1 MDIKDFNFHLPEK
14 LIAQYPADKRDLS
27 RLMLVDKTSGVVSHR
42 GFHDITDLLVSG
54 DVLVLNDTKVMQARV
69 TGAKATGGAVELLL
83 VEKTGKG
90 ADEWLCMGRASKG
103 LNAGMKVFFDG
114 GAFAEIV
121 HAGSDGFLTARFSAP
136 AKQIMEKFGSV
147 PLPPYIRRQA
157 EAIDQARYQTVFA
170 ERTGAVAAPTA
181 GLHFT
186 PELLSE
192 VKNKGVDVRFVTL
205 HTGPGTFMPV
215 RVADITGHKML
226 SEFYSIPPNTFQ
238 AVRLA
243 KAEKRRVIAVGTT
256 TARSLEAAV
265 SGGFDNARL
274 EGKTDIFIYPGF
286 EFKALDGL
294 LTNFH
299 LPGSTL
305 IMLTAAFAGLDNIM
319 NAYRIAVKEK
329 YRFFSYG
336 DAMLIV

>member
-1 MDIKDFNFHLPEK
+1 MDIKDFDFHLPDD

-27 RLMLVDKTSGVVSHR
+27 RLMLVDRADGVVSHR
-42 GFHDITDLLVSG
+42 VFHDIKDMLVSG

-69 TGAKATGGAVELLL
+69 TGTKATGGAVELLL

-103 LNAGMKVFFDG
+103 FNAGMKVFFDG

-121 HAGSDGFLTARFSAP
+121 QAGSDGFLTARFSAP
-136 AKQIMEKFGSV
+136 AERIMEKFGSV
-147 PLPPYIRRQA
+147 PLPPYIRRLP
-157 EAIDQARYQTVFA
+157 EAIDKARYQTVFA
-170 ERTGAVAAPTA
+170 ECQGAVAAPTA

-238 AVRLA
+238 AVRVA

-265 SGGFDNARL
+265 VNGFDNARL
-274 EGKTDIFIYPGF
+274 EGKTDLFIYPGF

-305 IMLTAAFAGLDNIM
+305 IMLTAAFGGHENIM
-319 NAYRIAVKEK
+319 SAYRTAVKEK

-336 DAMLIV
+336 DAMLII